1 MRRVVII
8 ALLVLIFIN
17 AFLLVKLTGEER
29 FDTVPPLEED
39 EYYRILNTELIPREE
54 VTTFCV
60 TDSVIVLFY
69 DVQGLV
75 NVYSLEGSF
84 LYGLQVTT
92 LRNGTGDIAVEDDY
106 LYIKA
111 RGNRMFVF
119 KEKELIRS
127 FRYSEDPTEFRSI
140 EQIIEGNKNH
150 SINEEAYHY
159 LPDTNQIVKRTP
171 NGAMISVVTMPEINS
186 DTQMMGMLLLLLIA
200 ALVHYCR
207 FSNNDLNYS
216 PNRNDNTCGL

>member
-1 MRRVVII
+1 MRRVVTII
-8 ALLVLIFIN
+8 SLVLILTNI
-17 AFLLVKLTGEER
+17 FLLAKLTGEEC

-39 EYYRILNTELIPREE
+39 AYYRILTTELIPRDNI
-54 VTTFCV
+54 TTFCV
-60 TDSVIVLFY
+60 TDSAIVLFY

-92 LRNGTGDIAVEDDY
+92 LQNGIGDLAVEDEC

-119 KEKELIRS
+119 KEQELVRS
-127 FRYSEDPTEFRSI
+127 FLYHEDPTEFRRM
-140 EQIIEGNKNH
+140 EQVMEGKQNH
-150 SINEEAYHY
+150 SVNEESYHY
-159 LPDTNQIVKRTP
+159 LSEANQIVKHTP

-186 DTQMMGMLLLLLIA
+186 NTQLLGILLLLQIA
-200 ALVHYCR
+200 ALVHYLR
-207 FSNNDLNYS
+207 FNHILKNKVS
-216 PNRNDNTCGL
+216 